1 MLGKGRFHGEL
12 FLLNITHIPP
22 AYFAESIQAL
32 GFYVG
37 GELWRPVCFR
47 QEFSGGVCWPLR
59 NEASFV
65 HRFQIRLVETE
76 GKEIILAVRVLSTV
90 KSRETCGELEK
101 PMS

>member
-1 MLGKGRFHGEL
+1 MLGKGGFHGEL

-47 QEFSGGVCWPLR
+47 QEFSGGVC
-59 NEASFV
+59 
-65 HRFQIRLVETE
+65 
-76 GKEIILAVRVLSTV
+76 
-90 KSRETCGELEK
+90 
-101 PMS
+101 